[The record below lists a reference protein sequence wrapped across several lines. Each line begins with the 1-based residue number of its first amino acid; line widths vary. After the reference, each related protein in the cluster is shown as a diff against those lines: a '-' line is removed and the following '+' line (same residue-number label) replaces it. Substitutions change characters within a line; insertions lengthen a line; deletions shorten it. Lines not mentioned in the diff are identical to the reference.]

1 MSSTNTIPASTLNN
15 NPKPTIGHWPKI
27 SRLLPDQRQKHPK
40 LLDITLLHPR
50 RQSLTPDDPHK
61 IYQSLQSNDSRLK
74 LQGTRIKSPKLIT
87 LSATGEL
94 VESETPP
101 SDDAPPPG
109 FVLGGD
115 VKLFDTRL
123 AGKLY
128 TFVGEAGK
136 ASDIKEIVKLGEKLL
151 LKDVLRCLHG
161 SLFGDVGL
169 VRPGFTFR
177 AGNSALG
184 VLPGVHFD
192 AEVVFDNG
200 SGLKSARETLSE
212 VFGVKRGSLKVS
224 GYLGEKREW
233 KKALKPEK
241 FSLKGVFTGVDSKLG
256 RLVRVTSVGV
266 ELAGVRRERG
276 FAKRAKYECTIG
288 FYGSAEVE
296 VPGSV
301 VPLVVEYSLKEVQ
314 GMYEFK
320 LTKGGSE
327 WANAAGFKGLR
338 VRSYTALWIRVMC

>member
-1 MSSTNTIPASTLNN
+1 MSSTSGISTSTLNN
-15 NPKPTIGHWPKI
+15 NPKPTAGRWPTI
-27 SRLLPDQRQKHPK
+27 SRLLPNQKQKHPK

-50 RQSLTPDDPHK
+50 RHSLTPNDPNK

-94 VESETPP
+94 VESEKPP
-101 SDDAPPPG
+101 LEDAPPQG

-115 VKLFDTRL
+115 VKLFGTPL
-123 AGKLY
+123 AGRLY
-128 TFVGEAGK
+128 TFIGDAGK
-136 ASDIKEIVKLGEKLL
+136 ESDIKEIVKLGQRLR
-151 LKDVLRCLHG
+151 LKDVLRSLHG
-161 SLFGDVGL
+161 CAFGDVGL

-177 AGNSALG
+177 AGDSALG
-184 VLPGVHFD
+184 VLPGLHFD
-192 AEVVFDNG
+192 AEVVFDND
-200 SGLKSARETLSE
+200 SGLKSAREALSK
-212 VFGVKRGSLKVS
+212 VFGVGGGSVKVS

-233 KKALKPEK
+233 NKALKPEE
-241 FSLKGVFTGVDSKLG
+241 FSFKGMFVGVDSKLG

-266 ELAGVRRERG
+266 ELAGVRREGSFVR
-276 FAKRAKYECTIG
+276 RAKYECTIS

-301 VPLVVEYSLKEVQ
+301 VPLVVEYSFKEVQ

-320 LTKGGSE
+320 LTKGRNE
-327 WANAAGFKGLR
+327 WVNVAGFKGLKVCFHTPLR
-338 VRSYTALWIRVMC
+338 IRVMC